1 MVLEG
6 LDRRSL
12 GQLPPVD
19 GVGSRRER
27 IFFRWKTKE
36 IRRKMDAREEAA
48 KGEKEV
54 SNASRRNIAVSARSL

>member
-19 GVGSRRER
+19 GGGKEGR

-36 IRRKMDAREEAA
+36 IRGKMDAREEAM
-48 KGEKEV
+48 KREKEV
-54 SNASRRNIAVSARSL
+54 SNASRRNIAVSAVSL